1 MKKFIGLFCSLWLI
15 VLLTNVVHAYTE
27 REYSIYQ
34 DVINTPM
41 SVPEEEAL
49 RRVGKKYEIT
59 AKEVKAIVDG
69 VMQELYSGGSNSN
82 KDKAQKVEEALGGDI
97 KIKNVIVSSDF
108 ANVSYIQT
116 GGAWD
121 TEDVKKKVLKGMP
134 EILES
139 IFTVQGIERAR
150 LTAFF
155 PTVDGSDKKVAE
167 VECLKSDFNTNKAV
181 DKYHLTVYP
190 SQ

>member
-1 MKKFIGLFCSLWLI
+1 MNI
-15 VLLTNVVHAYTE
+15 VHAYTE

-41 SVPEEEAL
+41 SVPEKEAL
-49 RRVGKKYEIT
+49 SRVGKKYGIT
-59 AKEVKAIVDG
+59 AKEVKLIVDE

-82 KDKAQKVEEALGGDI
+82 KNKKQKIEEALGSDI
-97 KIKNVIVSSDF
+97 KIKDVIVSSDF

-121 TEDVKKKVLKGMP
+121 SEDVKKKVLEGMP
-134 EILES
+134 EILDS

-155 PTVDGSDKKVAE
+155 PVVDGGEKKVAV
-167 VECLKSDFNTNKAV
+167 VECYKSNFNINKTV
-181 DKYHLTVYP
+181 DKYDLTVYP
-190 SQ
+190 LK